1 METAIWQNFN
11 QEEVILV
18 GISNTNNQSIIS
30 DFVEE
35 NGLTF
40 PILYDS
46 GSSGGVQGG
55 DTYDLYYMPNDGSPY
70 PRDFVID
77 QEGLIVY
84 ANNEIDTEWMLYEIN
99 NLIDSTNGILGDIKS
114 TLDSISGHGITATIS
129 GNGLHLYR
137 KDPFGVTSPERNL
150 MNVVTSEANNIADL
164 PRTGRHGYTV
174 RIVNSGEDM
183 DTWPGWYHGWCNR
196 GQVRWKYF

>member
-99 NLIDSTNGILGDIKS
+99 NLIDSTNGIIGDINQ
-114 TLDSISGHGITATIS
+114 DSIINVLDIIS
-129 GNGLHLYR
+129 LINFVLGS
-137 KDPFGVTSPERNL
+137 DTPTSDEMMLSDLNQDSIINVLDIVSLVNL
-150 MNVVTSEANNIADL
+150 ILN
-164 PRTGRHGYTV
+164 
-174 RIVNSGEDM
+174 
-183 DTWPGWYHGWCNR
+183 
-196 GQVRWKYF
+196 

>member
-11 QEEVILV
+11 QDEVILV

-99 NLIDSTNGILGDIKS
+99 NLIDSTNGIIGDINQ
-114 TLDSISGHGITATIS
+114 DSIINVLDIIS
-129 GNGLHLYR
+129 LINFVLGS
-137 KDPFGVTSPERNL
+137 DTPTSDEMMLSDLNQDSIINVLDIVSLVNL
-150 MNVVTSEANNIADL
+150 ILN
-164 PRTGRHGYTV
+164 
-174 RIVNSGEDM
+174 
-183 DTWPGWYHGWCNR
+183 
-196 GQVRWKYF
+196 